1 MLKTSKPPMTPP
13 MILIAGAE
21 GAGKTTL
28 AAQFPSPVFI
38 QAETVSDTFDNWEE
52 ADCPDVLDPLLP
64 STIKNPE
71 GVMNSLM
78 SQIDS
83 LIDEPHDFKTL
94 VLDSVSTL
102 HKMLEIQLCNMYGVS
117 NVAEAAGGYGKYAF
131 ELQKLHMEVI
141 EGLKE
146 LRTARGMTIIALSH
160 LEIQQLKQ
168 RPDGDPVV
176 AFGLDMEKKSAA
188 VWRQQFSAVLAI
200 RMDEYIK
207 GAERDRKGTLT
218 RAGRAVMSGDRF
230 LVTDSS
236 TVGYGFLCKNRFDL
250 EAQIRLRPD
259 ENPLLDL
266 IPYFQ
271 N

>member
-1 MLKTSKPPMTPP
+1 MLKVSKPPMTAP
-13 MILIAGAE
+13 MIVIAGAE

-28 AAQFPSPVFI
+28 AAQFPNPVFI
-38 QAETVSDTFDNWEE
+38 QAETVSDTFDNWDE
-52 ADCPDVLDPLLP
+52 ADCPDVLEPLRP
-64 STIKNPE
+64 STIREPE
-71 GVMNSLM
+71 APMNSLM
-78 SQIDS
+78 GQIDS
-83 LIDEPHDFKTL
+83 LIDEEHDYKTC
-94 VLDSVSTL
+94 VIDSASTL
-102 HKMLEIQLCNMYGVS
+102 HKMLEIQLCNMYGVT

-131 ELQKLHMEVI
+131 ELQKMHMEVI

-146 LRTARGMTIIALSH
+146 LRNVRNMSIVVLCH

-188 VWRQQFSAVLAI
+188 VWRQQFSSVMAI

-207 GAERDRKGTLT
+207 GAERDRKGAIT
-218 RAGRAVMSGDRF
+218 RSGRAVMSGDRY

-236 TVGYGFLCKNRFDL
+236 TVGYGFLCKNRWDL
-250 EAQIRLRPD
+250 EAQIRLHAD
-259 ENPLLDL
+259 SNPLLDL
-266 IPYFQ
+266 IPYYS